1 MQQLVPAHSGD
12 ESGWGD
18 SLRSAHVHV
27 CWPRCMIVLA
37 LALKSGATR
46 DYLISLLLTLFLFV
60 KSACS
65 RGYSFLIKKSS
76 CVGIVKKNLNFCIS
90 RAYVQHNLMNIL

>member
-1 MQQLVPAHSGD
+1 MQQLSLLILD
-12 ESGWGD
+12 NDSGWGD

-27 CWPRCMIVLA
+27 CWPRCMFVLA

-46 DYLISLLLTLFLFV
+46 DYSISLLLTLFLFV

-65 RGYSFLIKKSS
+65 RGYSLLIKKSS
-76 CVGIVKKNLNFCIS
+76 CVGI
-90 RAYVQHNLMNIL
+90 